1 MTEQEIEQM
10 FEKLRNGSELS
21 GEELAK
27 LSKNSKEASDMM
39 KGLQKGLKSLGG
51 HIGDLARGMNE
62 GQQGAS
68 IYNKQIT
75 AAGNAL
81 GDFAGMFGVFGKVI
95 GGVIKIFTK
104 WGTESLALSDRLFTT
119 YQAMSKIGQSTAYG
133 MEDLRDSVNRL
144 GYGLEQADLNNFAK
158 LMAESSRELA
168 MMSGSAANGRREFA
182 DFAGRMVKGKVG
194 TQLMRMGFEVDD
206 INRGIASYVKLQA
219 QQGRVQTMT
228 QQQLMDGSEKY
239 LKTLDELSKLTGLQR
254 DSIASQIQED
264 LREERYQGA
273 IEARRARGENV
284 DQLQANIAVLSQIA
298 PEMAKQVKESI
309 GGYITTEAA
318 MKGVQ
323 SGMGNIANIMSGDLG
338 YAMTEI
344 GQQMRANRR
353 NYADQAAQYGMAGK
367 VMGNYNEMVMLS
379 GYANLDYQAALEKL
393 RKETGVQMDQAGT
406 LVDDQV
412 KLRQA
417 QMNARDSVQNLIS
430 KGLNPLTSS
439 AAGAARALDKIAG
452 APGKVLPMAQTPGG
466 RYGQPG
472 AGPSAAKLSP
482 GELGTLSQKI
492 IKAEGGSVGA
502 KNPYSSAAGLGQ
514 ITAGRYKDIVKNAQ
528 PGSSLSGT
536 TFQQYRQDANLQQKA
551 LTAQIE
557 LVRQELANN
566 QLSTTDAAVY
576 MAHVFGIGGAK
587 RVFGASDSTNLGKL
601 FSFSVMNQNPSIFRG
616 ISTVGD
622 LKQVISDKMGGTG
635 YRLGGIARGPKS
647 GYQTTLHGA
656 EAVVPLPDGKTIPV
670 KIMNDIGISGANLS
684 NMRLTDAI
692 GIKLL
697 EMTGSTTK
705 SLPDAIRDVMKES
718 MESLKSNI
726 LGADG
731 DSGQPISRKQMED
744 MLDLMRRQNSLGEK
758 ILQASRN

>member
-21 GEELAK
+21 SEELTK
-27 LSKNSKEASDMM
+27 LSKNSKEASAMM
-39 KGLQKGLKSLGG
+39 QRMEKGLKSLSG

-75 AAGNAL
+75 AAGDAL
-81 GDFAGMFGVFGKVI
+81 GDFAGMFGIVGKVI

-119 YQAMSKIGQSTAYG
+119 YQGMSKIGQATAYG

-144 GYGLEQADLNNFAK
+144 GYGLEQAGLDRFAK

-168 MMSGSAANGRREFA
+168 MMSGSAADGRREFA
-182 DFAGRMVKGKVG
+182 DFAGRMVKGRVG

-228 QQQLMDGSEKY
+228 QQQLMEGSERY
-239 LKTLDELSKLTGLQR
+239 LKTLDELSKLTGIQR

-264 LREERYQGA
+264 LREERYQAA

-284 DQLQANIAVLSQIA
+284 DQLQANIAVLSQLA

-318 MKGVQ
+318 IKGVQ
-323 SGMGNIANIMSGDLG
+323 SGMGNLANVMSGDLG

-344 GQQMRANRR
+344 GKQMQANRR

-393 RKETGVQMDQAGT
+393 RKETGIQMNQTGT

-412 KLRQA
+412 RLRQA
-417 QMNARDSVQNLIS
+417 QMGARDSVQNLIT
-430 KGLNPLTSS
+430 KGLGPLTSS
-439 AAGAARALDKIAG
+439 AAGAASALDKIAG
-452 APGKVLPMAQTPGG
+452 VPGKVLPMAPTPGG
-466 RYGQPG
+466 GFRQPAAVAPMAPADMG
-472 AGPSAAKLSP
+472 ALA
-482 GELGTLSQKI
+482 QKI
-492 IKAEGGSVGA
+492 IKAEGGSTTA
-502 KNPYSSAAGLGQ
+502 KNPYSSATGLGQ
-514 ITAGRYKDIVKNAQ
+514 ITAGRYKDLVKNAQ
-528 PGSSLSGT
+528 AGSPLSGT
-536 TFQQYRQDANLQQKA
+536 TFAQYAQDASLQQHA
-551 LTAQIE
+551 LNAQIE
-557 LVRQELANN
+557 QVRQELARN

-587 RVFGASDSTNLGKL
+587 KVFAASDDTYLGRL
-601 FSFSVMNQNPSIFRG
+601 FGFDIRAKNPAIFRG
-616 ISTVGD
+616 ISTVGQ

-635 YRLGGIARGPKS
+635 YQYGGIARGPRS
-647 GYQTTLHGA
+647 GYQATLHGS

-670 KIMNDIGISGANLS
+670 QIMNDIGISGANLS

-692 GIKLL
+692 GLKLL
-697 EMTGSTTK
+697 EMSGSTTK
-705 SLPDAIRDVMKES
+705 SLPDAIKDVMKEAMDALS
-718 MESLKSNI
+718 SKIS
-726 LGADG
+726 GTDG
-731 DSGQPISRKQMED
+731 ESGQPISRKQMEE
-744 MLDLMRRQNSLGEK
+744 MLDLMRKQNSLGEK
-758 ILQASRN
+758 ILQASRS

>member
-21 GEELAK
+21 SEELTK

-51 HIGDLARGMNE
+51 HIGDLAQSMND
-62 GQQGAS
+62 GRQGAS
-68 IYNKQIT
+68 IYNKQVT
-75 AAGNAL
+75 AAGDAL
-81 GDFAGMFGVFGKVI
+81 ADFAGMFGVFGKVI

-119 YQAMSKIGQSTAYG
+119 YQGMSKIGQSTAHG

-144 GYGLEQADLNNFAK
+144 GYGLEQADLDRFAK

-168 MMSGSAANGRREFA
+168 MMSGSAADGRREFA

-228 QQQLMDGSEKY
+228 QQQLMEGSEKY
-239 LKTLDELSKLTGLQR
+239 LKTLDELSKLTGIQR

-264 LREERYQGA
+264 LREERYQAA

-284 DQLQANIAVLSQIA
+284 DQLQANIAVLSQLA

-309 GGYITTEAA
+309 GGYITTDAA

-323 SGMGNIANIMSGDLG
+323 SGMGNIANVMSGDLG

-344 GQQMRANRR
+344 GRQMQANRR
-353 NYADQAAQYGMAGK
+353 NYADQAAQYGMASK

-393 RKETGVQMDQAGT
+393 RKETGVQMDQTGT

-417 QMNARDSVQNLIS
+417 QMNARDSVQNLVS
-430 KGLNPLTSS
+430 KGLGPLTSS
-439 AAGAARALDKIAG
+439 AAGAAKALDKIAG
-452 APGKVLPMAQTPGG
+452 VPGKVLPMAPTPGG
-466 RYGQPG
+466 RYGQPA
-472 AGPSAAKLSP
+472 AGPSAAKLPP
-482 GELGTLSQKI
+482 GELGALAQKI
-492 IKAEGGSVGA
+492 VKAEGGSVTA
-502 KNPYSSAAGLGQ
+502 QNPFSSAAGLGQ

-528 PGSSLSGT
+528 TGTPLAGT
-536 TFQQYRQDANLQQKA
+536 TFQQYRQDANLQQHA
-551 LTAQIE
+551 LSAQIE

-587 RVFGASDSTNLGKL
+587 RVFNASDSTNLGRL
-601 FSFSVMNQNPSIFRG
+601 FSFSVMNQNPAIFRG
-616 ISTVGD
+616 ISTVGE
-622 LKQVISDKMGGTG
+622 LKRVISDKMGGTG
-635 YRLGGIARGPKS
+635 YQYGGIARGPRS
-647 GYQTTLHGA
+647 GYQTTLHGT
-656 EAVVPLPDGKTIPV
+656 EAVVPLPNGKTIPV
-670 KIMNDIGISGANLS
+670 QIMNDIGISGANIS

-692 GIKLL
+692 GLKLL

-718 MESLKSNI
+718 MDTLNSKITGTE
-726 LGADG
+726 GE
-731 DSGQPISRKQMED
+731 SGQPITRKQMEE
-744 MLDLMRRQNSLGEK
+744 MLDLMRKQNSLGEK
-758 ILQASRN
+758 ILQASRS